1 MEILSE
7 QSRLKERY
15 ALWYDGL
22 YLMRSK
28 GEAEVANPRIL
39 VVDDELIVCES
50 CQRIL
55 EEEGYEVE
63 VALSGQEAFEKM
75 KESLFDIV
83 ITDLKMPTIDG
94 IDVLKYIRKEFPDTI
109 VIMIT
114 GFSTVETAVEA
125 MKLGAFDYI
134 PKPFTP
140 DEVSVVVKKAL
151 EKRSL
156 QLENIY
162 LRQELQ
168 EKYGFH
174 NIVGK
179 SKKMQEI
186 YRIIAKVAPTDSTV
200 LIYGQSGTGKELIAR
215 AIHFN
220 SLRREKQFV
229 PVDCAVLS
237 ENLLE
242 SELFGH
248 IRGSFTGAVTTKPGL
263 FEIADGG
270 TVFLDEVGNISLSI
284 QAKLLRVL
292 QEREFTPV
300 GGTKIKKVD
309 IRLVAATNKT
319 LEKMIKEETF
329 REDLYYRLNIVPM
342 YLPSLKERQEDIPML
357 AIHFLKKYSE
367 EMGKTIKGF
376 TPEAM
381 ERLIRYHWPGN
392 VRELENVIE
401 RSVVMVDGEMVQPE
415 HLILPKEQEQGG
427 IEIQVPL
434 TSDGLKELKKHLRE
448 KAVEDV
454 ERAFVTNALERN
466 NGNVTRASEEVGML
480 RPNFQALMRK
490 YNLRAKDE

>member
-1 MEILSE
+1 VSFP
-7 QSRLKERY
+7 K
-15 ALWYDGL
+15 
-22 YLMRSK
+22 
-28 GEAEVANPRIL
+28 IL
-39 VVDDELIVCES
+39 VVDDEMIVCES
-50 CQRIL
+50 CKRIL
-55 EEEGYEVE
+55 EEEGYEIE
-63 VALSGQEAFEKM
+63 TALSGKEAFEKM
-75 KESLFDIV
+75 KVSPFDIV
-83 ITDLKMPTIDG
+83 ITDLKMPGIDG
-94 IDVLKYIRKEFPDTI
+94 MEVLRTFRKEYPDSI
-109 VIMIT
+109 IIMIT

-140 DEVSVVVKKAL
+140 DEVTIVVKKAI
-151 EKRSL
+151 EKKSL
-156 QLENIY
+156 MLENIY

-179 SKKMQEI
+179 SKKIQEI
-186 YRIIAKVAPTDSTV
+186 YRIIAKVATTDSTV

-220 SLRREKQFV
+220 SPRREKQFV

-248 IRGSFTGAVTTKPGL
+248 VRGSFTGAVTTKPGL
-263 FEIADGG
+263 FEVADGG

-300 GGTKIKKVD
+300 GGTKAKKVD
-309 IRLVAATNKT
+309 IRLIAATNKD

-329 REDLYYRLNIVPM
+329 REDLYYRLNIVPI
-342 YLPSLKERQEDIPML
+342 YLPTLKERQEDIPLL
-357 AIHFLKKYSE
+357 AVHFLKKYAE

-376 TPEAM
+376 TPEPM
-381 ERLIRYHWPGN
+381 EKLIRYPWPGN
-392 VRELENVIE
+392 VRELENVTE
-401 RSVVMVDGEMVQPE
+401 RTVVMIDDEMVRVE
-415 HLILPKEQEQGG
+415 HLFLPGQQEKEILENQ
-427 IEIQVPL
+427 IPL
-434 TSDGLKELKKHLRE
+434 TSDELKEIKKQVRG
-448 KAVEDV
+448 KAVEEI
-454 ERAFVTNALERN
+454 ERAFVLNALERHQW
-466 NGNVTRASEEVGML
+466 NVTRAAEEVGML

-490 YNLRAKDE
+490 YNLRARGE

>member
-1 MEILSE
+1 MS
-7 QSRLKERY
+7 
-15 ALWYDGL
+15 
-22 YLMRSK
+22 
-28 GEAEVANPRIL
+28 VPRIL
-39 VVDDELIVCES
+39 VVDDEMIVCES
-50 CQRIL
+50 CKRIL
-55 EEEGYEVE
+55 EEEAYEVE
-63 VALSGQEAFEKM
+63 TALSGKEAFEKM
-75 KESLFDIV
+75 KASPFDIV
-83 ITDLKMPTIDG
+83 ITDLKMPGIDG
-94 IDVLKYIRKEFPDTI
+94 MQVLRTFRKEYPDSI
-109 VIMIT
+109 IIMIT

-140 DEVSVVVKKAL
+140 DEVSVVVKKAI
-151 EKRSL
+151 EKKSL

-186 YRIIAKVAPTDSTV
+186 YRIIVKVATTDSTV

-220 SLRREKQFV
+220 SPRREKQFV

-248 IRGSFTGAVTTKPGL
+248 VRGSFTGAVTTKPGL
-263 FEIADGG
+263 FEVADGG

-300 GGTKIKKVD
+300 GGTKAKKVD
-309 IRLVAATNKT
+309 IRLIAATNKD

-329 REDLYYRLNIVPM
+329 REDLYYRLNIVPIS
-342 YLPSLKERQEDIPML
+342 LPPLRERQEDIPIL
-357 AIHFLKKYSE
+357 AVYFLKKYAE

-381 ERLIRYHWPGN
+381 EKMMKYPWPGN
-392 VRELENVIE
+392 VRELENVVE
-401 RSVVMVDGEMVQPE
+401 RTVVMIDDEMVRVE
-415 HLILPKEQEQGG
+415 HLILPGQHEKEVLENQ
-427 IEIQVPL
+427 IPL
-434 TSDGLKELKKHLRE
+434 TSDQLKEIKKQMRE
-448 KAVEDV
+448 KAVEEI
-454 ERAFVTNALERN
+454 ERAFVLNALERHQW
-466 NGNVTRASEEVGML
+466 NVTRAAEEVGML

-490 YNLRAKDE
+490 YNLRVRGE

>member
-1 MEILSE
+1 
-7 QSRLKERY
+7 
-15 ALWYDGL
+15 
-22 YLMRSK
+22 MRSK

-75 KESLFDIV
+75 KESVFDIV
-83 ITDLKMPTIDG
+83 ITDLKMPTLDG

-415 HLILPKEQEQGG
+415 HLILPKEQEQGE

>member
-1 MEILSE
+1 MT
-7 QSRLKERY
+7 
-15 ALWYDGL
+15 
-22 YLMRSK
+22 
-28 GEAEVANPRIL
+28 NPRIL
-39 VVDDELIVCES
+39 VVDDEPIVCES

-63 VALSGQEAFEKM
+63 IALSGQEAFDKM
-75 KESLFDIV
+75 KESTFDIV

-94 IDVLKYIRKEFPDTI
+94 MDVLKHIRKEYPDTI

-140 DEVSVVVKKAL
+140 DEVSIVVKKAL

-284 QAKLLRVL
+284 QAKLLTGIAGKGVYPGGRDQGQKGGYSAHCCHQ
-292 QEREFTPV
+292 QEPR
-300 GGTKIKKVD
+300 KD
-309 IRLVAATNKT
+309 
-319 LEKMIKEETF
+319 
-329 REDLYYRLNIVPM
+329 D
-342 YLPSLKERQEDIPML
+342 
-357 AIHFLKKYSE
+357 
-367 EMGKTIKGF
+367 
-376 TPEAM
+376 
-381 ERLIRYHWPGN
+381 
-392 VRELENVIE
+392 
-401 RSVVMVDGEMVQPE
+401 
-415 HLILPKEQEQGG
+415 QGG
-427 IEIQVPL
+427 DLPGGPL
-434 TSDGLKELKKHLRE
+434 LPAQYRSHLS
-448 KAVEDV
+448 AFPQ
-454 ERAFVTNALERN
+454 RAAGRH
-466 NGNVTRASEEVGML
+466 SL
-480 RPNFQALMRK
+480 RWPPIF
-490 YNLRAKDE
+490 

>member
-1 MEILSE
+1 MEGGKVS
-7 QSRLKERY
+7 Q
-15 ALWYDGL
+15 
-22 YLMRSK
+22 
-28 GEAEVANPRIL
+28 PRIL
-39 VVDDELIVCES
+39 VVDDEMIVCES

-55 EEEGYEVE
+55 EEEGYEIE
-63 VALSGQEAFEKM
+63 ISLSGTEAFQKM
-75 KESLFDIV
+75 KENSFDIV
-83 ITDLKMPTIDG
+83 ITDLKMPGIDG
-94 IDVLKYIRKEFPDTI
+94 MEVLQTLRKDYPDVI

-134 PKPFTP
+134 SKPFTP
-140 DEVSVVVKKAL
+140 DEVSIVVKKAL
-151 EKRSL
+151 EKKSL
-156 QLENIY
+156 VLENIY
-162 LRQELQ
+162 LRHELQ
-168 EKYGFH
+168 EKYGFG

-186 YRIIAKVAPTDSTV
+186 YHVISKVAPTDSTV

-220 SLRREKQFV
+220 SPRRDRQFV

-263 FEIADGG
+263 FEVADGG

-300 GGTKIKKVD
+300 GGTKSKKVD
-309 IRLVAATNKT
+309 IRLIAATNRD

-329 REDLYYRLNIVPM
+329 REDLYYRLNIVPIS
-342 YLPSLKERQEDIPML
+342 LPTLKERQEDIPLL
-357 AIHFLKKYSE
+357 AGHFLKKYSE

-376 TPEAM
+376 APEAM
-381 ERLIRYHWPGN
+381 EKLIKYPWPGN
-392 VRELENVIE
+392 VRELENLVE
-401 RSVVMVDGEMVQPE
+401 RSVVMCEEDMIRGE
-415 HLILPKEQEQGG
+415 HLIVPGQHEKEETA
-427 IEIQVPL
+427 IPTPI
-434 TSDGLKELKKHLRE
+434 TSEELKEIKKQLRE

-454 ERAFVTNALERN
+454 EKAFVVSALERSHW
-466 NGNVTRASEEVGML
+466 NVTRAADEVGML

-490 YNLRAKDE
+490 YNLRAREEQT